1 PSPESVTGTSAPTAS
16 ASSREPTA
24 AAGLK
29 WPRHAS
35 PAARSTADR
44 SPWYE
49 STAPESPTSAAARR
63 VTAVPTGASTTPDPS
78 GRSAG
83 CSPVYA
89 GGTTWICGDGRPS
102 SGTSRG
108 GGATATACQ
117 PVSPSW
123 AVTRN
128 EKLCGSRSASIRAAT
143 STALGF
149 FGSAPA
155 ASG

>member
-1 PSPESVTGTSAPTAS
+1 MLVLALDTTTLEGSVALVSDDRIVEERPG
-16 ASSREPTA
+16 
-24 AAGLK
+24 
-29 WPRHAS
+29 
-35 PAARSTADR
+35 DR
-44 SPWYE
+44 SR
-49 STAPESPTSAAARR
+49 THA
-63 VTAVPTGASTTPDPS
+63 DPS
-78 GRSAG
+78 GRPAG

-128 EKLCGSRSASIRAAT
+128 EKLCGSRSASMRAAT